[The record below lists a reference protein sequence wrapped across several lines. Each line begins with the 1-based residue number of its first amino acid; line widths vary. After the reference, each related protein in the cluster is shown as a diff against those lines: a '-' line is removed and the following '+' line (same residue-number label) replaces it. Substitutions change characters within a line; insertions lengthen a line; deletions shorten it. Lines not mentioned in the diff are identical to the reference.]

1 MADLFDR
8 ITTNPDNEKTISG
21 HYLPA
26 MIVSYDNGDTPTSIK
41 IFFEMDASAI
51 ADFDTII
58 AHYDTLTS
66 ETQELKFVDLMEA
79 ANTRIELG
87 LITTK
92 AQYTTF
98 LGI

>member
-8 ITTNPDNEKTISG
+8 ITTNPDNEQTISG
-21 HYLPA
+21 HYLSA
-26 MIVSYDNGDTPTSIK
+26 MIVSYHNGDTAQSIK
-41 IFFEMDASAI
+41 DFFAMDVNAAS
-51 ADFDTII
+51 DFDAVI
-58 AHYDTLTS
+58 AHFDTLTNLQKV
-66 ETQELKFVDLMEA
+66 EFMLLIDA

-87 LITTK
+87 IITTK

>member
-1 MADLFDR
+1 MANLFDR
-8 ITTNPDNEKTISG
+8 ITTNPDDEKTISG

-26 MIVSYDNGDTPTSIK
+26 MIVSYHNGDTAASIK

-58 AHYDTLTS
+58 SHFDTLTTIQKI
-66 ETQELKFVDLMEA
+66 EFMLLITA

-87 LITTK
+87 IITTK